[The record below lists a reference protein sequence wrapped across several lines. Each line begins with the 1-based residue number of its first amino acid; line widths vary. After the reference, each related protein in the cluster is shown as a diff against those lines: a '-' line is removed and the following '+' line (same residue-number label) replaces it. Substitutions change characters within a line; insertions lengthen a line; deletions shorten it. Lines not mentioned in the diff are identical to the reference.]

1 MKGLFMNSVKI
12 PIEMFQCDSIN
23 NSPLVMEWGTE
34 TAEKLSQMVWTPIGE
49 RLFEFV
55 YTTNDTLESVIYIGL
70 DGTYK
75 SICGIHIATRIKG
88 RYSIPLQVWNT
99 GENLIDKLFTHLD
112 PNQKTTYCQL
122 FAASKWQLIQEN
134 SKEDRVY
141 SAVFVQNS
149 GMTIISVRV
158 LHSRIIALSKTVL

>member
-1 MKGLFMNSVKI
+1 MNSVKI

-55 YTTNDTLESVIYIGL
+55 YATNDALESVIYIGL
-70 DGTYK
+70 NSECK
-75 SICGIHIATRIKG
+75 SICGINITTRKKG
-88 RYSIPLQVWNT
+88 NYSIPLQIWNT
-99 GENLIDKLFTHLD
+99 GENLIDKLFTHLSAD
-112 PNQKTTYCQL
+112 QKTAYCQL
-122 FAASKWQLIQEN
+122 FSTTNWQLIQEN

-141 SAVFVQNS
+141 SSVFAQNS